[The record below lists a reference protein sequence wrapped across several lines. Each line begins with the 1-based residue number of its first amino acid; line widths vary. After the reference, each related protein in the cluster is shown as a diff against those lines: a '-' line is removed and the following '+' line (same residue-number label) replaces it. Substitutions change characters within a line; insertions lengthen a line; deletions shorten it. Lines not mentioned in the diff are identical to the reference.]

1 MLKTLKQL
9 KGMLK
14 MNFHFWVE
22 GGNGRE
28 NILNALTSK
37 NEIDVKFVQSH
48 LSEIKQLIVNNK
60 SWDFF
65 SLTDLMRKYNLSN
78 SDYLTL
84 NEKFKVIT
92 NVLWLP

>member
-37 NEIDVKFVQSH
+37 NEIDVKTTYS
-48 LSEIKQLIVNNK
+48 
-60 SWDFF
+60 
-65 SLTDLMRKYNLSN
+65 
-78 SDYLTL
+78 
-84 NEKFKVIT
+84 
-92 NVLWLP
+92 

>member
-22 GGNGRE
+22 GGNGIE

-37 NEIDVKFVQSH
+37 NEMNVKFVQSH
-48 LSEIKQLIVNNK
+48 
-60 SWDFF
+60 
-65 SLTDLMRKYNLSN
+65 
-78 SDYLTL
+78 
-84 NEKFKVIT
+84 
-92 NVLWLP
+92 